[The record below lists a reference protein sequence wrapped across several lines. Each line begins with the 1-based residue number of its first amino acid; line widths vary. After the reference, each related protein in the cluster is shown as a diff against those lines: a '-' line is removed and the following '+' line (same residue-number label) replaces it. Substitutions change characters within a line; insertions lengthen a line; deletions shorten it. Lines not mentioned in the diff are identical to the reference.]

1 MIGELSALFNLSE
14 DQLSKLRAYADILVR
29 DGRKFGVTT
38 IVDSKNIVI
47 DHFWDSLILL
57 RFVDNFT
64 VERACIL
71 DVGTGGGFP
80 GLPLKV
86 AIPNM
91 KLTLLEANFKKVI
104 FLKRVVGL
112 IGIEGVNIV
121 WDRVERLPRDVR
133 YDIILFRAVGDI
145 HRVVRA
151 AMSLLSSGGYMVI
164 YAGEDVQFYMNRLH
178 VLFSKGLRVLSVDSY
193 MLPGKDKVRNL
204 IFLGIQ

>member
-1 MIGELSALFNLSE
+1 MIEELSALFNLSE
-14 DQLSKLRAYADILVR
+14 DQLSKLQAYADILAR

-38 IVDSKNIVI
+38 IVDPKDIVI

-57 RFVDNFT
+57 KFMDNFT
-64 VERACIL
+64 IERTCVL

-91 KLTLLEANFKKVI
+91 KLTLLESNFKKVI
-104 FLKRVVGL
+104 FLKRVVEF
-112 IGIEGVNIV
+112 IGVEGVNVV
-121 WDRVERLPRDVR
+121 WSRVERLPRDVR

-151 AMSLLSSGGYMVI
+151 AMTLLSSGGYIVI

-178 VLFSKGLRVLSVDSY
+178 VLFAKGLRVLSVDSY
-193 MLPGKDKVRNL
+193 ALPGKDKVRNL